1 MARPLKFPTAL
12 MRRKDG
18 VAAIEFAIF
27 APILTAAL
35 LLMSDIGLAMTER
48 ISLQQGV
55 RAGAQFVMSGVT
67 DTEDLKDLIRAAS
80 TGLSKSDQDDVSLGG
95 APLVDAVK
103 SCRCS
108 SDGAIVACDSTCA
121 DDRPCYVF
129 FDLSAEKTYE
139 ALFIPDIPLKAEIRV
154 QTR

>member
-1 MARPLKFPTAL
+1 M
-12 MRRKDG
+12 MRTFRRIVRFGADRNAI
-18 VAAIEFAIF
+18 AATEFALF

-35 LLMSDIGLAMTER
+35 LLMSDIGLAITEQ

-67 DTEDLKDLIRAAS
+67 DTEDLKDLIRAAT
-80 TGLSKSDQDDVSLGG
+80 TGLSKSDQDDVNLGG

-103 SCRCS
+103 SCRCA
-108 SDGAIVACDSTCA
+108 SDGAEVACDSTCA
-121 DDRPCYVF
+121 NDRPCYVF